1 MFSHEQ
7 RIMLA
12 THSYL
17 YHWGRE
23 SDFFNIYIDDC
34 DPDNETVDQW
44 ERMRARTI
52 KEKQFLLKLLA
63 D

>member
-1 MFSHEQ
+1 
-7 RIMLA
+7 MLA